1 MKIVILTYTDDD
13 TELFRKFCIKP
24 DNGSELYEAAQD
36 VVSFIN
42 ECYLDIK
49 DMGEE

>member
-1 MKIVILTYTDDD
+1 MKIVILTFDDDD

-24 DNGSELYEAAQD
+24 DDTKELHEATRD

-42 ECYLDIK
+42 ECFNDIK
-49 DMGEE
+49 EQGGE